1 MRYREIEEGF
11 DYSSNIEFKQN
22 TLIRTIYDESVVND
36 YNSYDSTFFFENPD
50 KATKHFTDK
59 IPFQS
64 KYWV

>member
-36 YNSYDSTFFFENPD
+36 YYTLTFTFFLNQI
-50 KATKHFTDK
+50 KLQKTL
-59 IPFQS
+59 
-64 KYWV
+64 YR